1 MRVHRWGKIDY
12 LEAREK
18 MNLVHAQAVKD
29 KENHLIF
36 CEHPAVFTVG
46 KNDDRAWPVPVV
58 ETDRGGSITC
68 HSEGQLLCYF
78 CFQVSEPMLFYRR
91 VRRSFERV
99 LTSLLPGLFYD
110 PKQAGFYLENRKAAS
125 LGFRYVNGVSLHG
138 VSVNVDVD
146 LALHNRVNPCG
157 LEGITATSLKAEGV
171 KMKMAALED
180 LILKQIEE
188 NFDETL

>member
-1 MRVHRWGKIDY
+1 MRIYRWEKIDY

-18 MNLVHAQAVKD
+18 MDRVHAQACRD
-29 KENHLIF
+29 GENHLIF

-46 KNDDRAWPVPVV
+46 KNDDHAWSVPVV

-91 VRRSFERV
+91 IRRSFER
-99 LTSLLPGLFYD
+99 LLNPLLPDLFYD
-110 PKQAGFYLENRKAAS
+110 PKQAGFYLDNRKVAS
-125 LGFRYVNGVSLHG
+125 LGFRYAKGVSLHG
-138 VSVNVDVD
+138 VSINVDVD

-157 LEGITATSLKAEGV
+157 LEGISATSLKAEGV
-171 KMKMAALED
+171 TMEMAALED